1 MSSNVYNK
9 LIDRITDNY
18 RRDENSNVS
27 KFMKLA
33 AFHIQENENLL
44 EKIRDWRDID
54 QAEGVTLDYIGRN
67 IGQDRDGFDDNLF
80 RVMIKARIIRNNSD
94 GSIPTIIRFIS
105 FILGIEKRNILVQ
118 EKWIK
123 GEPVGLYIELDYD
136 HIVALGLEV
145 EQFAVIVNQLVGA
158 GIHAD
163 IHFRG
168 SFMFSDFADQAQ
180 DDDTHGFGEVVTD
193 VLYYSG
199 DFVMGDIG
207 DTEAETVN
215 LLVNEKNYIKGDYYL
230 SSTTQPTTQTVGLA
244 GETIPLEA
252 QGYSLDE
259 IGRGGRFGGYYRV
272 SGFKEGTNKIIRA
285 W

>member
-1 MSSNVYNK
+1 
-9 LIDRITDNY
+9 
-18 RRDENSNVS
+18 
-27 KFMKLA
+27 MKLA

-105 FILGIEKRNILVQ
+105 FILGIEKRHILVK
-118 EKWIK
+118 EKWLD
-123 GEPVGLYIELDYD
+123 GDPVGLYIELDYA
-136 HIVALGLEV
+136 HIEAIGLEA

-168 SFMFSDFADQAQ
+168 SFMFSDFADQVQ
-180 DDDTHGFGEVVTD
+180 DDDLHGFGEVITD
-193 VLYYSG
+193 VLYYPG

-207 DTEAETVN
+207 DTEPETVD
-215 LLVNEKNYIKGDYYL
+215 LLVNEKSYIKGDYYL
-230 SSTTQPTTQTVGLA
+230 SSTNQPTTQTVGLA
-244 GETIPLEA
+244 GETIPIEA
-252 QGYSLDE
+252 EGYSLDE
-259 IGRGGRFGGYYRV
+259 MGIGGRFGGYYRI
-272 SGFKEGTNKIIRA
+272 SGFKEGTNKILRA